1 MPIGTLKVIWNRQV
15 MYNAA
20 LPANPIVLTSYSE
33 DMIEV
38 AYHQTGIF
46 MEIQSPLIK
55 IICQLSSLSYK
66 NKKDYLP
73 AVNRNDTFPTAV
85 KVRHYTLNI
94 TWKLLEGNFL

>member
-1 MPIGTLKVIWNRQV
+1 M
-15 MYNAA
+15 MYKAA
-20 LPANPIVLTSYSE
+20 LPTKSKVLTSYSE

-55 IICQLSSLSYK
+55 IISRLSSLSYK

-73 AVNRNDTFPTAV
+73 AVSRNDTFPAAV
-85 KVRHYTLNI
+85 EVRHYTLNI
-94 TWKLLEGNFL
+94 TWKLLSLGWHLYSFVGC